1 MIAMGDTPSG
11 TLPTE
16 LIDEKTFYTLGGASA
31 AVLLTCWAINYVAVD
46 VSWLNYKTYR
56 LLGIILSE
64 IFAIIIML
72 RKKDHTGIK
81 WLFAFLN
88 GLLIF
93 VNASGLNAMT
103 SSYIFNPADT
113 SKTKTGFFR
122 SSPSSIND
130 YRQAGILPLPRM
142 ISWWPDEKL
151 IEQNQAL
158 EGKMQQLDST
168 NIALKTLL
176 ENRPVINQGENSS
189 GIIQPL
195 KNPLKDSIRS
205 LTEQLN
211 EKQKQLAELT
221 ALLNKTGKDCELKLN
236 DCLQDQYA
244 YRDSILYYSGKY
256 SSSLNTNDALQNNY
270 NILLNNLKQA
280 NDNEDAANAKLKDCV
295 IHREDLLRT
304 LSDLQLELNSVKG
317 QLTDCIAQNTP
328 AAPAA
333 QTPTLVEKCREICNV
348 TRRIGPREN
357 NDDILLRQQDFM
369 KEFCAKFRSWEA
381 VKEIKTP
388 QP

>member
-1 MIAMGDTPSG
+1 MSDTPSG

-16 LIDEKTFYTLGGASA
+16 LINEKTFYTLGGASA

-64 IFAIIIML
+64 LFAIIIML
-72 RKKDHTGIK
+72 QKKDRKSIQ

-113 SKTKTGFFR
+113 SKTKTTFFR
-122 SSPSSIND
+122 PAPAKNNA
-130 YRQAGILPLPRM
+130 YRQAGIFPLPRM

-151 IEQNQAL
+151 MEQNQVL
-158 EGKMQQLDST
+158 ETKIQQLDST

-176 ENRPVINQGENSS
+176 ENRPVLTEGEGSTT
-189 GIIQPL
+189 IQPL
-195 KNPLKDSIRS
+195 KNPLEDSIRS
-205 LTEQLN
+205 LNEQLN
-211 EKQKQLAELT
+211 EKQKQLTELT

-236 DCLQDQYA
+236 DCLQEQYK

-256 SSSLNTNDALQNNY
+256 SSTLNTNDALQNNY

-280 NDNEDAANAKLKDCV
+280 SDNEDAATAKLKDCI

-304 LSDLQLELNSVKG
+304 LSDLQLELGSAKAKLAECQSQTLPATQELTLLEKCNQVCAAMSVKMIRPPG
-317 QLTDCIAQNTP
+317 TRTYTD
-328 AAPAA
+328 
-333 QTPTLVEKCREICNV
+333 
-348 TRRIGPREN
+348 
-357 NDDILLRQQDFM
+357 DDLLKQQDFI
-369 KEFCAKFRSWEA
+369 KTFCAEYNKWQA
-381 VKEIKTP
+381 VRGIK
-388 QP
+388 